1 MKKIENLFLLVLL
14 LVACDTKKAD
24 RVEETNDAETVDTVG
39 LEEPS
44 LTSSEEISDGLTK
57 RNVDEFFG
65 DFIFSFIQDHHLQ
78 MERVRFPLQY
88 VKQTA
93 GKRIASMIEKK
104 SWRHDPVFISS
115 EYYTVLFNNEEQMDL
130 ENSTETKKVD
140 IEKINLKKNF
150 IKVLHFEK
158 VDGLWM
164 LCQETEF
171 PLEES
176 PLIDFLNFYKKF
188 ASDSLAQRQAIEDPL
203 RFVTADP
210 ENDFGTIEGTLSVD
224 QWFAF
229 KPMLPVDE
237 ITNIRYGQV
246 YKNPNRLVFVKRGI
260 SNGMLDVLSFI
271 KKNGQWKFVS
281 YEN

>member
-88 VKQTA
+88 VKQIA

-104 SWRHDPVFISS
+104 SI
-115 EYYTVLFNNEEQMDL
+115 
-130 ENSTETKKVD
+130 
-140 IEKINLKKNF
+140 
-150 IKVLHFEK
+150 
-158 VDGLWM
+158 
-164 LCQETEF
+164 
-171 PLEES
+171 
-176 PLIDFLNFYKKF
+176 
-188 ASDSLAQRQAIEDPL
+188 
-203 RFVTADP
+203 
-210 ENDFGTIEGTLSVD
+210 
-224 QWFAF
+224 
-229 KPMLPVDE
+229 
-237 ITNIRYGQV
+237 
-246 YKNPNRLVFVKRGI
+246 
-260 SNGMLDVLSFI
+260 
-271 KKNGQWKFVS
+271 
-281 YEN
+281 